1 MVCSRVS
8 LFRFVRRRFL
18 EGNSTLKFLGL
29 ASNPFGLAN
38 VNSILRALGASS
50 LPAEFA
56 IDLQNCQCKYAR
68 SHSWLA
74 ALHSTAV
81 PSTHPTCSVRRAAL
95 PRMLPL
101 L

>member
-1 MVCSRVS
+1 MACSRVS
-8 LFRFVRRRFL
+8 ESSRLVPRRLL

-38 VNSILRALGASS
+38 VNSILRALGSSS

-68 SHSWLA
+68 ARSFALVLA
-74 ALHSTAV
+74 ATAQHR
-81 PSTHPTCSVRRAAL
+81 SSS
-95 PRMLPL
+95 
-101 L
+101 

>member
-1 MVCSRVS
+1 MACSRVS
-8 LFRFVRRRFL
+8 ESSRLVPRRLL

-38 VNSILRALGASS
+38 VNSILCALGSSS

-68 SHSWLA
+68 A
-74 ALHSTAV
+74 IDRTRARSTAQHR
-81 PSTHPTCSVRRAAL
+81 SAS
-95 PRMLPL
+95 
-101 L
+101 